1 MAVKRRSDL
10 FRDVVR
16 GVGGGSGGG
25 GVPRRRRGRGRASA
39 PDERKKRGREKK
51 KKEENSRGGARKNN
65 AIFYKAFRD
74 QTDRPR
80 WGRVD
85 FIGTSVIIHRFGDFP
100 RFRRNARCGCRK
112 SDSRLVLCS
121 ADESRRPWPQDR
133 KQALLRVLQQARQG
147 FVLDDSMGDGR
158 REEVTAVHAM
168 HQGWYHGRSI
178 NAWPNRSLRECDP
191 PAFAQDTNARSERL
205 IASGRATGSRATTSC
220 CGGDCG
226 RPSCCTNRRRTASG
240 RATTSRRRTASI

>member
-1 MAVKRRSDL
+1 MTL
-10 FRDVVR
+10 
-16 GVGGGSGGG
+16 
-25 GVPRRRRGRGRASA
+25 
-39 PDERKKRGREKK
+39 
-51 KKEENSRGGARKNN
+51 
-65 AIFYKAFRD
+65 KAFDPNQISTQKFKPLNDTVIVSDMAFD
-74 QTDRPR
+74 QRITSSGIILLNDNGKGTGIRPR

-240 RATTSRRRTASI
+240 RATTSRRGTASI